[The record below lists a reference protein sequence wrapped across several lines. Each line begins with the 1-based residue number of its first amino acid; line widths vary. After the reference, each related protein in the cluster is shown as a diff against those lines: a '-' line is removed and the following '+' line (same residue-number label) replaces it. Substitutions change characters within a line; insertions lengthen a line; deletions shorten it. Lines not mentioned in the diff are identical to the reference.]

1 MPLTLAWKTD
11 PGLQRE
17 ENEDSVLVWGDQ
29 AGVDALLIVCDGMGG
44 HAAGR
49 EASSIAIETM
59 ADRLAQDGG
68 QGASRERLLEAF
80 DVANRAVL
88 ETARSVPEWAGMG
101 STMTAVL
108 IAGERLALLNVGDSP
123 AYVIRAGEVFPIF
136 QDHSWPAEQYRAGL
150 IDVWQVKDHPFK
162 HRLTRAVGVWEDVL
176 PYTAEIDL
184 EDGDLIVIASDGI
197 ETAGVEVEVVRD
209 HMTRDDLDNAL
220 AELVELCRQHG
231 APDNVTVAV
240 ARFQQTEPVAA
251 GVPAREEPAGSK
263 EPALDRVSRKKRS
276 GKRRR

>member
-1 MPLTLAWKTD
+1 MPLTLAWQTD

-17 ENEDSVLVWGDQ
+17 ENEDSVLVWEHR

-49 EASSIAIETM
+49 EASSIATETM
-59 ADRLAQDGG
+59 AGQLAEDAAA
-68 QGASRERLLEAF
+68 GASRDRLLNAF
-80 DVANRAVL
+80 DLANRAVL
-88 ETARSVPEWAGMG
+88 DTARRVPEWAGMG

-108 IAGERLALLNVGDSP
+108 IAGDHLALLNVGDSP
-123 AYVIRAGEVFPIF
+123 AYVIREGDVFPIF
-136 QDHSWPAEQYRAGL
+136 QDHSWPAEQFRAGL
-150 IDVWQVKDHPFK
+150 IDAWQVKDHPFK

-197 ETAGVEVEVVRD
+197 ETAGVDVEVVRD
-209 HMTRDDLDNAL
+209 HVSRDDLETAI
-220 AELVELCRQHG
+220 AELVELCRQYG
-231 APDNVTVAV
+231 APDNVTIAV
-240 ARFQQTEPVAA
+240 ARFAKPEPEPVAA
-251 GVPAREEPAGSK
+251 GAPAKEPAK

-276 GKRRR
+276 TRRR